1 MTSGQRLFQQLL
13 NLKNRLVKLKIVS
26 DPESKTLAPFFSCFS
41 PGAEVR
47 FVNMTALTKGHIHSS
62 FWLVDRKHIYIGS
75 GSMTWKSLATRKELG
90 VIVYNCSCLALDL
103 HRIFSFFWQLQH
115 KDYIPSIWSKRVTA
129 LYSKDEPLLVHLNSS
144 DAVVY
149 VSSSPDLF
157 CAKDRTRDIDA
168 IQRVILEAKKFIY
181 VSVTNYLPLVWKTS
195 NGQQYWSIIDEALRE
210 ALVLRRVRVYLLI
223 SLWKKTHP
231 LTYNFVTSLKSL
243 CLGLEN
249 CSLDVVSDIL
259 ANVNNNKYI
268 IKPNHFLSATI
279 GIFIVTRKLEG
290 RPTILDQVKAAFE
303 RDWFSHDAKRLQD
316 LILSGRTAGNPGL
329 HPVKS
334 EIRSKDRKVMRS
346 MSL

>member
-1 MTSGQRLFQQLL
+1 
-13 NLKNRLVKLKIVS
+13 
-26 DPESKTLAPFFSCFS
+26 
-41 PGAEVR
+41 
-47 FVNMTALTKGHIHSS
+47 MTALTKGHIHSS

-195 NGQQYWSIIDEALRE
+195 NGQQLTRYWSIIDEALRE

-249 CSLDVVSDIL
+249 CSLDVKFFSGPEE
-259 ANVNNNKYI
+259 NYRSNRKKREVNNNKYI
-268 IKPNHFLSATI
+268 VTDNSLYIGNLDWVGNEFTFNAGNGLVIKSAE
-279 GIFIVTRKLEG
+279 GKLEG

>member
-1 MTSGQRLFQQLL
+1 MAGQATQESILKSQQKCIAIFALL
-13 NLKNRLVKLKIVS
+13 CCFAVLLALMFSAVDVWVEEEDGITEENCNKNCRIVLVENIPEGFSFSSNATTHLPLTVALNGLLDLAKWSVEIVS
-26 DPESKTLAPFFSCFS
+26 SQWDLTSLEQQTDYFS
-41 PGAEVR
+41 ANE
-47 FVNMTALTKGHIHSS
+47 
-62 FWLVDRKHIYIGS
+62 
-75 GSMTWKSLATRKELG
+75 
-90 VIVYNCSCLALDL
+90 
-103 HRIFSFFWQLQH
+103 
-115 KDYIPSIWSKRVTA
+115 
-129 LYSKDEPLLVHLNSS
+129 
-144 DAVVY
+144 
-149 VSSSPDLF
+149 SSPDLF

-195 NGQQYWSIIDEALRE
+195 NGQQLTRYWSIIDEALRE

-249 CSLDVVSDIL
+249 CSLDVKFFSGPEE
-259 ANVNNNKYI
+259 NYRSNRKKREVNNNKYI
-268 IKPNHFLSATI
+268 VTDNSLYIGNLDWVGNEFTFNAGNGLVIKSAE
-279 GIFIVTRKLEG
+279 GKLEG